1 MDFQRIPRRRRRD
14 WARYAQERNALNEG
28 KFESSLFRGEGLEV
42 DLTSQ
47 LIGASEELS
56 RRKRETK
63 TRVCSDVGLGVFGCE
78 LLL

>member
-1 MDFQRIPRRRRRD
+1 M
-14 WARYAQERNALNEG
+14 NEG

-63 TRVCSDVGLGVFGCE
+63 SRVCLDVGLGVFGCE